1 MSRLYTRILLSFWA
15 VMISV
20 VIGAVGLTWI
30 VLLERNDDL
39 GRAPGHLSGPA
50 TQALSDGGEAGLTQ
64 WLRGA
69 VAEHREFHIYVVGPD
84 GRDLLGRPLPPRAAF
99 MAGRRAE
106 TEPPPPG
113 MEPPPRDPV
122 HEHDHGPP
130 SPLAAR
136 LVPPRPVPAL
146 VSANGAEYLL
156 IVIPHQNVLGPL
168 EQPGA
173 RLGLLLVAVLVTGV
187 ASFWLTRSISRP
199 VRALGDATRSLADGN
214 LAARVAPRV
223 SQRRD
228 EFGHLARDFDA
239 MAVRLQEQIDTKERL
254 LQDISHELRS
264 PLARM
269 RVALGLARQQGGDV
283 GVQLDRLEQEAER
296 LNALIGQVLALSRV
310 DQREVGTRHVELDL
324 GDLVDGIARDA
335 AFEAQARHVVVA
347 WQPPAQAVTVA
358 GDAALLASAVENVV
372 RNALRYTPDGST
384 VSISL
389 SRLQTGAGPRAQVT
403 VTDQGP
409 GVPDGELKRIFL
421 PFHRVAASRG
431 RDTGGDGLGLA
442 ITDRVMMAH
451 SGSASAVNQPE
462 GGLKI
467 TLELPCL
474 A

>member
-50 TQALSDGGEAGLTQ
+50 TQALSDAGEEGLTR
-64 WLRGA
+64 WLRSA
-69 VAEHREFHIYVVGPD
+69 VAEHREFHIYVVGPN
-84 GRDLLGRPLPPRAAF
+84 GQDLLGRPLPPRAAF
-99 MAGRRAE
+99 MAGRRVEDDAR
-106 TEPPPPG
+106 PQG
-113 MEPPPRDPV
+113 MEPSRHERDV
-122 HEHDHGPP
+122 P

-136 LVPPRPVPAL
+136 LLPPRPVPAL
-146 VSANGAEYLL
+146 VSANGVEYLL
-156 IVIPHQNVLGPL
+156 IVIPHQHALLPL
-168 EQPGA
+168 EPPGA
-173 RLGLLLVAVLVTGV
+173 RLSLLLVAVLVTGV

-214 LAARVAPRV
+214 LAARVAPQV

-239 MAVRLQEQIDTKERL
+239 MAVRLQEQTDTKERL

-296 LNALIGQVLALSRV
+296 MNSLIAQVLALSRLS
-310 DQREVGTRHVELDL
+310 QREVGTHRAEVDL

-335 AFEAQARHVVVA
+335 AFEAQARDVRVA
-347 WQPPAQAVTVA
+347 WAPPSQAVTVA
-358 GDAALLASAVENVV
+358 GDPALLASAVENVV
-372 RNALRYTPDGST
+372 RNALRYTPDAST

-389 SRLQTGAGPRAQVT
+389 DVLRTDTGPRARIT
-403 VTDQGP
+403 VTDQGA
-409 GVPDGELKRIFL
+409 GVPDSELKRIFL
-421 PFHRVAASRG
+421 PFHRVAASRD

-442 ITDRVMMAH
+442 ITDRVMSAH
-451 SGSASAVNQPE
+451 AGGASAMNQPG
-462 GGLKI
+462 GGLRI
-467 TLELPCL
+467 TLELPC